1 MTKFSLEHLIRKPSI
16 TTVGKPPLLLLLHGY
31 GSNEEDLFS
40 FAPELPGEYYII
52 SARAPMPMP
61 PSGNA
66 WYTIYWDA
74 PNGKWSD
81 DKEAIEARDLISK
94 FITEAIK
101 TYELDENNVTLI
113 GFSQGTILSYAVAL
127 TYPEK
132 IKNVVAL
139 SGYINTDITQV
150 KEDKSAYNNLNIF
163 CSHGTVDQVIPVN
176 AARMAPAFLKE
187 LGIETTLKEYPVG
200 HGVAPQNFYDAKSWL
215 EAHK

>member
-1 MTKFSLEHLIRKPSI
+1 MTKLSLEHLIRKPSI

-31 GSNEEDLFS
+31 GSNENDLFS
-40 FAPELPGEYYII
+40 FAPELPGEYFIV
-52 SARAPMPMP
+52 SARAPMPMA

-66 WYTIYWDA
+66 WYSIYWDA
-74 PNGKWSD
+74 PDGKWSD
-81 DKEAIEARDLISK
+81 DDEAIEARDLISK
-94 FITEAIK
+94 FITEAIDA
-101 TYELDENNVTLI
+101 YDLDENNVTLI

-127 TYPEK
+127 TYPEQ

-139 SGYINTDITQV
+139 SGYINKDITKV
-150 KEDKSAYNNLNIF
+150 SNDKSAYKHLNIF

-176 AARMAPAFLKE
+176 AARMAPPFLKE